1 MTAYGLGELPGVSL
15 PEAADMILGET
26 GDLVHLPQLPGRGL
40 GSDAIGRSAALLE
53 GIHVDRGP
61 RSWIM
66 TARPQL
72 ETRRATDQIERDLEI
87 CEEVWQDKA
96 KAIKIQVTGPWTLAA
111 QIELANGHR
120 VITDRGALRD
130 LTQSLVDGV
139 RGHAEY
145 VARNIKTGHVKEM
158 FTELSSPRIVLQ
170 IDEPML
176 PEIIAGNLTGSS
188 EFEEIAAVHSVDVA
202 QRLHEMIA
210 GLRGGVISQVLLNQ
224 TGHVPDWEVARGSGA
239 DTVLVTLDQV
249 RGHTQKD
256 GFGQALSEDLRLGLG
271 VTRPGDQVDE
281 LGNNPRELAVRI
293 ARFFAELGLDPALLA
308 SRVDV
313 HPRTGIREGT
323 IVEAAGAYRM
333 ARVVAEMLERDAGD
347 L

>member
-1 MTAYGLGELPGVSL
+1 
-15 PEAADMILGET
+15 MILGET
-26 GDLVHLPQLPGRGL
+26 GDLVHLPQLPDRGL

-66 TARPQL
+66 SARPQL
-72 ETRRATDQIERDLEI
+72 ESRRATDQIERDLEI
-87 CEEVWQDKA
+87 CEEVWADKA

-120 VITDRGALRD
+120 VITDHGALRD
-130 LTQSLVDGV
+130 LTQSLVDGI

-145 VARNIKTGHVKEM
+145 VARNIKTGEVGEM
-158 FTELSSPRIVLQ
+158 FTALSSPQIILQ
-170 IDEPML
+170 LDEPML
-176 PEIIAGNLTGSS
+176 PGIIAGDLAGAS
-188 EFEEIAAVHSVDVA
+188 EFEEIAPVHSVDVA
-202 QRLHEMIA
+202 QRLREMSDE
-210 GLRGGVISQVLLNQ
+210 LRGGVISQVLLNQ
-224 TGHVPDWEVARGSGA
+224 TGYVPDWEVARGSGA

-249 RGHTQKD
+249 RGSAQKD
-256 GFGQALSEDLRLGLG
+256 GFGQAVSEGLRIGLG

-281 LGNNPRELAVRI
+281 LGDNPRELAVRI
-293 ARFFAELGLDPALLA
+293 ARFFTELGLDPALLA

-313 HPRTGIREGT
+313 HPRNGIRTGT
-323 IVEAAGAYRM
+323 MVAAAGAYRM

>member
-1 MTAYGLGELPGVSL
+1 
-15 PEAADMILGET
+15 MILGET
-26 GDLVHLPQLPGRGL
+26 GDLVHLPQLPDRGL

-87 CEEVWQDKA
+87 CEEVWADKA
-96 KAIKIQVTGPWTLAA
+96 RAIKIQVTGPWTLAA

-130 LTQSLVDGV
+130 LTQSLVDGI

-145 VARNIKTGHVKEM
+145 VARNIKTGHRREM
-158 FTELSSPRIVLQ
+158 FTELASPRIILQ

-176 PEIIAGNLTGSS
+176 PEIIAGDLAGAS
-188 EFEEIAAVHSVDVA
+188 EFEEIAAVHSADVA
-202 QRLHEMIA
+202 QRLHEMIG
-210 GLRGGVISQVLLNQ
+210 GLRGGIISQVLLNQ
-224 TGHVPDWEVARGSGA
+224 TGYIPEWEVARGSGA

-249 RGHTQKD
+249 RGHAQKD
-256 GFGQALSEDLRLGLG
+256 GFGQAISEDLRLGLG

-308 SRVDV
+308 SQVDV
-313 HPRTGIREGT
+313 HPRTGIRAGT